1 MKSVLR
7 GEEKKTAG
15 NLIKFIEQSP
25 SMFHVI
31 QNIKDRLKKDGAEE
45 LKENMTWQV
54 KAGKTYY
61 VTRNDSALIAF
72 RLPVKMEYLAYHIFA
87 AHSDSP
93 SFRVKPKPEIG
104 VDNTYIKLNVEK
116 YGGMIMSTWLDRPL
130 SLAGRVMYKSD
141 GKLQSGLVNIDKDLL
156 VIPNVAIHLNRNINE
171 GFSYNAQTDMLPLM
185 TMGEQKLTQGLLCE
199 VLAEQ
204 LKVKKQD
211 ILDYDLFLY
220 VREKGRIAGLKD
232 DFVISPKLDDLQSVY
247 AGMEAFLAATPTEYC
262 NVLAVFDNEE
272 VGSSTKQG
280 ADSTFLIDSL
290 ERLHEGMKMKRDQR
304 ELVADSF
311 LISADNGH
319 ALHPN
324 HPEKSDP
331 TNKPVLNGG
340 IVIKYHGGQKYTSD
354 AVSGA
359 HVKTWAEGAGVPYQ
373 TYTNRSDILGGST
386 LGNISTAH
394 VSLNSVDVGFPQ
406 LAMHSA
412 VETGGSRDTYLGI
425 ELFKAYYNE

>member
-1 MKSVLR
+1 MKSILR

-15 NLIKFIEQSP
+15 NLLKFIDQSP

-45 LKENMTWQV
+45 LRENETWQL
-54 KAGKTYY
+54 KQGKTYY

-72 RLPVKMEYLAYHIFA
+72 RLPEKKEYQAYHIFA

-93 SFRVKPKPEIG
+93 SFRVKPNPEMG

-130 SLAGRVMYKSD
+130 SLAGRVMYKNE
-141 GKLQSGLVNIDKDLL
+141 GKLQSSLVNIDKDLL
-156 VIPNVAIHLNRNINE
+156 VIPNVAIHLNRTINE

-185 TMGEQKLTQGLLCE
+185 TMGEQKLTKGLLHE

-204 LKVKKQD
+204 LKIKAQD
-211 ILDYDLFLY
+211 VLDYDLFLY
-220 VREKGRIAGLKD
+220 VREHGKIAGLKD
-232 DFVISPKLDDLQSVY
+232 DFIISPKLDDLQSVY
-247 AGMEAFLAATPTEYC
+247 AGMEAFLAASPKEFC
-262 NVLAVFDNEE
+262 NVLAIFDNEE

-280 ADSTFLIDSL
+280 ADSTFLTDSL
-290 ERLHEGMKMKRDQR
+290 KRLHEGMKIKRDQR

-359 HVKTWAEGAGVPYQ
+359 HVKMWAEGAGVPYQ

-394 VSLNSVDVGFPQ
+394 VSMNSVDVGFPQ

-412 VETGGSRDTYLGI
+412 VETGGSRDIYLGI
-425 ELFKAYYNE
+425 ELFKTYFNE